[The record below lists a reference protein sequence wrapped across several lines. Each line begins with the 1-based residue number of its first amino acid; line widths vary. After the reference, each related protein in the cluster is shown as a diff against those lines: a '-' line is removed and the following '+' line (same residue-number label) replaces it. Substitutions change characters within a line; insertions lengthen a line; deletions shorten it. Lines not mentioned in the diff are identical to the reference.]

1 MLKEDEQMECNLLP
15 RGARIIVQSDE
26 YSYTGLVI
34 VPESAKRRPTTGTII
49 AAGSEAEICKVS
61 KGEAHED
68 VHHFGAESKEVCN
81 QLHIGDRVLY
91 GQFSG
96 TLVQFKG
103 RPAYTI
109 LGADEI
115 LAKVDVGESL
125 EYTAAG

>member
-1 MLKEDEQMECNLLP
+1 MDCNLLP

-26 YSYTGLVI
+26 YSYSGLI
-34 VPESAKRRPTTGTII
+34 QIPDNLKRRPTTGTIT
-49 AAGSEAEICKVS
+49 AAGPDADLCDLKSVPDHNKDKTCD
-61 KGEAHED
+61 G
-68 VHHFGAESKEVCN
+68 
-81 QLHIGDRVLY
+81 LHIGDRVLY

-103 RPAYTI
+103 RPTYTI

-125 EYTAAG
+125 DYTAAG

>member
-1 MLKEDEQMECNLLP
+1 MECNLLP
-15 RGARIIVQSDE
+15 RGARIIVESDG
-26 YSYTGLVI
+26 YSYSGRLTI
-34 VPESAKRRPTTGTII
+34 PESAKRRPTTGTII
-49 AAGSEAEICKVS
+49 AAGP
-61 KGEAHED
+61 D
-68 VHHFGAESKEVCN
+68 VDLCGLPHATITDSLAFEMLKAKRECN
-81 QLHIGDRVLY
+81 GLHIGDRVLF

-125 EYTAAG
+125 DFTAAG